1 MVHLVRRGMSVRKK
15 KSENEE
21 TRKKLKRDTES
32 MCVYEVPSNINTMVD
47 SKKSDLTT
55 LLIHQI
61 LSTNRN
67 S

>member
-1 MVHLVRRGMSVRKK
+1 MVHLVRGGCLLGKK

-21 TRKKLKRDTES
+21 TRKKFKRGTES
-32 MCVYEVPSNINTMVD
+32 MCVYELPSNINTMVD
-47 SKKSDLTT
+47 SEKSDLMT